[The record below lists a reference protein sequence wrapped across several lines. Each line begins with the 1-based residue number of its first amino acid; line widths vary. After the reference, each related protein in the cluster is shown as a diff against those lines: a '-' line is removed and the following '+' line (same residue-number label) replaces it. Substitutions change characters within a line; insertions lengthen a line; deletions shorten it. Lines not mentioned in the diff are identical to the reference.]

1 MHACMHACM
10 QEKLYQFPVENFQ
23 HIFGHPGTIPK
34 PRKNAVKDLIKESP
48 MNPQLLSLTK

>member
-1 MHACMHACM
+1 MHACM